1 MHQTVSTGCD
11 ALDRLLGG
19 GFPVNGLALVY
30 GEAESG
36 KTSLAIQSAVSC
48 ARTGKKALF
57 IDTEGTFATNRL
69 SQIAARDYE
78 AVAPQIMVITP
89 GTFQEQA
96 KAIDALDRY
105 MTKNIRLLVIDTVT
119 TLYRV
124 ELDTPKIT
132 FNLNRELNRQIA
144 VLTQVVKTHTVAALI
159 TSQVRTR
166 FREEERAVEPVAM
179 RVLRFWSDVVL
190 NLRRTDPTRVVTVLQ
205 EKPSPRQA
213 PASCYVRIT
222 RTGIQD
228 HRV

>member
-1 MHQTVSTGCD
+1 
-11 ALDRLLGG
+11 LGG
-19 GFPVNGLALVY
+19 GFPINGLTLVY

-57 IDTEGTFATNRL
+57 IDTEGTFTTNRL
-69 SQIAARDYE
+69 SQIASRDYD
-78 AVAPQIMVITP
+78 AVAPRIMVITP
-89 GTFQEQA
+89 DTFQEQA
-96 KAIDALDRY
+96 KAIDALEMY
-105 MTKNIRLLVIDTVT
+105 MTKSIRLLVIDTVT

-124 ELDTPKIT
+124 ELETPETT

-166 FREEERAVEPVAM
+166 FQEKRAIEPVAM

-205 EKPSPRQA
+205 EKPAPRQA
-213 PASCYVRIT
+213 PASCYVRIM